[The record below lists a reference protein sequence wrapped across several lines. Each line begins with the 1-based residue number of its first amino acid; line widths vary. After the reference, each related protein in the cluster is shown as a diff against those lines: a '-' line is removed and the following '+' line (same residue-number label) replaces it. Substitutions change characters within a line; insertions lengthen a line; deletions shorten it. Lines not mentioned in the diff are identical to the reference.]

1 MLEREGMQFA
11 PCIWPVPS
19 ASSRCI
25 SPHQPLTVTKLV
37 DTPLIS
43 QVLITGVV
51 DDCEPAYTSLT
62 SNWTITLRAGERNF
76 SVSVAVAVTAVTVD
90 VAMVGISIY
99 LADPISVGIYDEG
112 TLFTQGQTFPYF
124 PSSSRGAPP
133 RVYSVGREASLDV
146 TGITAGAATNLST
159 VLLSSDGSNWFSW
172 GVQLL
177 LAGAFPAGLVHGL
190 RRAWPRPMVEQ
201 LSVSDAAHPPT
212 WTTLRRSFR
221 SLA

>member
-76 SVSVAVAVTAVTVD
+76 SVSVAVAVTDVTVD

-99 LADPISVGIYDEG
+99 LADPISVGIYERAR
-112 TLFTQGQTFPYF
+112 
-124 PSSSRGAPP
+124 SSRKDKPSRTSHHLRAV
-133 RVYSVGREASLDV
+133 RHRAC
-146 TGITAGAATNLST
+146 IQ
-159 VLLSSDGSNWFSW
+159 W
-172 GVQLL
+172 GVK
-177 LAGAFPAGLVHGL
+177 H
-190 RRAWPRPMVEQ
+190 
-201 LSVSDAAHPPT
+201 
-212 WTTLRRSFR
+212 RST
-221 SLA
+221 